1 MSEDVQQI
9 EFDFMNNDNYVFKSN
24 NLIESNYNLTTN
36 EQRLVY
42 LAIKKLKPKF
52 VKSNVKP
59 SELATYASTQSFG
72 NIKIYV
78 NEFKKEFG
86 LSGNSFYER
95 LSEAS
100 ASLFDRKFMYFNDK
114 GNFVEKRW
122 VITSEYDKNNN
133 YISITFHPDLILDLL
148 IFKTKYG
155 KLQYNVSKYLN
166 TNYSFRMYELLK
178 NYAYKGERVMSVKEI
193 RQKLEMEDKTYA
205 DSYTFKI
212 NVIDKSI
219 ELINKYSDIN
229 ISYDVIR
236 KGRKTDGF
244 KFYIT
249 IEKDE
254 MALDVYS
261 ERPEEEHVINVNR
274 IVGHELTDYQVNKIT
289 NYSLEAIKEF
299 GIDMGLYDFIEEK
312 VKIINEYAENNK
324 VANFYSMLEGAVRK
338 NWKPNI
344 IIGKNSKGHFN
355 DFEQRDYDFG
365 ELEKQLLGWDKE
377 D

>member
-1 MSEDVQQI
+1 MSEEVKQI

-59 SELATYASTQSFG
+59 SELATYASTQNFG

-100 ASLFDRKFMYFNDK
+100 SSLYDRSFMYFNDK

-166 TNYSFRMYELLK
+166 TNYSFRLYELLK
-178 NYAYKGERVMSVKEI
+178 NCEYKGERIMSVKEI
-193 RQKLEMEDKTYA
+193 RQKLEMDDKTYS

-219 ELINKYSDIN
+219 DLINKHSDIDVK
-229 ISYDVIR
+229 YEVIR
-236 KGRKTDGF
+236 KGRRTDGF

-249 IEKDE
+249 VKKDE
-254 MALDVYS
+254 LALDIYG
-261 ERPEEEHVINVNR
+261 ECPEEEHVININK
-274 IVGHELTDYQVNKIT
+274 IVGYNLTDYQINKIT

-299 GIDMGLYDFIEEK
+299 GVDMGLYDYVKEK
-312 VKIINEYAENNK
+312 VKIINEYAKNNK
-324 VANFYSMLEGAVRK
+324 IKNFYGILELAIK
-338 NWKPNI
+338 NNWQQNI
-344 IIGKNSKGHFN
+344 AIGKNTKGHFN
-355 DFEQRDYDFG
+355 DFEQRNYDFD
-365 ELEKQLLGWDKE
+365 ELEPKLLGWDK

>member
-1 MSEDVQQI
+1 MSEEVKQI

-59 SELATYASTQSFG
+59 SELATYASTQNFG

-100 ASLFDRKFMYFNDK
+100 SSLYDRSFMYFNDK

-166 TNYSFRMYELLK
+166 TNYSFRLYELLK
-178 NYAYKGERVMSVKEI
+178 NCEYKGERIMSVKEI
-193 RQKLEMEDKTYA
+193 RQKLEMDDKTYS

-219 ELINKYSDIN
+219 DLINKHSDIDVK
-229 ISYDVIR
+229 YEVIR
-236 KGRKTDGF
+236 KGRRTDGF

-249 IEKDE
+249 VKKDE
-254 MALDVYS
+254 LALDIYG
-261 ERPEEEHVINVNR
+261 ECPEEEHVININK
-274 IVGHELTDYQVNKIT
+274 IVGYNLTDYQINKIT

-299 GIDMGLYDFIEEK
+299 GVDMGLYDYVKEK
-312 VKIINEYAENNK
+312 VKIINEYAKNNK
-324 VANFYSMLEGAVRK
+324 IKNFYGILELAIK
-338 NWKPNI
+338 NNWQQNI
-344 IIGKNSKGHFN
+344 AIGKNTKGHFN
-355 DFEQRDYDFG
+355 DFEQRNYDFD
-365 ELEKQLLGWDKE
+365 EVEPKLLGWDK